1 MIIYKDCFTGDELFS
16 DSYKVKTVDE
26 VFYEVEGKMTTETT
40 QVSDSMFGGNASTEA
55 TEEDES
61 ADGKIS
67 QTGCNIVIA
76 NRLVE
81 TQFTKKDFQTYIKGY
96 IKRLLDRIKE
106 NNPQR
111 EAAFK
116 KAAQEAV
123 MKILGSFDKWQF
135 FMGTSTDAEA
145 MICLMN
151 FRDDGI
157 TPYMLFWKEG
167 LLEEKV

>member
-1 MIIYKDCFTGDELFS
+1 MCGS
-16 DSYKVKTVDE
+16 R
-26 VFYEVEGKMTTETT
+26 
-40 QVSDSMFGGNASTEA
+40 N
-55 TEEDES
+55 
-61 ADGKIS
+61 KITS
-67 QTGCNIVIA
+67 SLCCISG
-76 NRLVE
+76 LPP
-81 TQFTKKDFQTYIKGY
+81 FQGY

-167 LLEEKV
+167 LLEEKVVS